1 MLFMSLWRIRPG
13 LRDEAIRRF
22 AKTGG
27 LPPAGVKLLGRWSD
41 VSSGSGC
48 NILECDDAS
57 LVAQAALEWNDIME
71 ITTAPVL
78 TDEQLAKLLMG
89 MKLD

>member
-13 LRDEAIRRF
+13 QRDEAIHRF

-27 LPPAGVKLLGRWSD
+27 VPPAGVKLLGRWSD
-41 VSSGSGC
+41 VSASSGC
-48 NILECDDAS
+48 NIFECDDAS

-71 ITTAPVL
+71 ITTAPAL
-78 TDEQLAKLLMG
+78 TDEQLAKVLSG
-89 MKLD
+89 IKRD